1 MKQDTITA
9 RNIVITQSTYVV
21 ISRIYKPRYAPNNPL
36 YITKLLEDMVDDY
49 DSLGYVTTLCYTHEV
64 VDPLLFTTSG
74 EEHVIPKV
82 AIMGALSRISVV
94 DNEGGTD

>member
-1 MKQDTITA
+1 M
-9 RNIVITQSTYVV
+9 
-21 ISRIYKPRYAPNNPL
+21 

-49 DSLGYVTTLCYTHEV
+49 DSLGYVTTLCYTQDV

-82 AIMGALSRISVV
+82 AIKGVLSRISVV
-94 DNEGGTD
+94 NNEAVGID